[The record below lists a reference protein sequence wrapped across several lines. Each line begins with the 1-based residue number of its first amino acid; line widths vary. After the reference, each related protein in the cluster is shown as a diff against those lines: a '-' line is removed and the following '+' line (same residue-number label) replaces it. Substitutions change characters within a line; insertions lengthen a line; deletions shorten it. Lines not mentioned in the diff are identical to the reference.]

1 MKERRRRKRSRG
13 QKVERSFLISYVLKW
28 TLCINPI
35 GSEIRTVGVK
45 RPIQLSLWNRDRDSP
60 ILLRDQVVIQGCYI
74 FLRFCPILTIRINRR
89 YPTWDVLPFSS
100 LLQDSSS
107 LYARIW
113 QIISVCVSP
122 STLLSKNEF
131 ISIEFINCRTKVFDR
146 SSPQVL
152 SLLLAKFCNHE
163 EFYYYEK
170 SDFFPC
176 FVSKKGDLANGGC
189 SPVRKLMSLS
199 VTSL

>member
-1 MKERRRRKRSRG
+1 MKERRRRKRSREH
-13 QKVERSFLISYVLKW
+13 KVERSFLISYVLKW

-89 YPTWDVLPFSS
+89 YPAWDVLPFSS

-107 LYARIW
+107 LRIW
-113 QIISVCVSP
+113 QIISVCISLSIDFTFKKWIYKYWIYKLSNESLWSFLPPSIVPPVSKILQ
-122 STLLSKNEF
+122 SRG
-131 ISIEFINCRTKVFDR
+131 I
-146 SSPQVL
+146 
-152 SLLLAKFCNHE
+152 LLLRKIGLFSLFC
-163 EFYYYEK
+163 F
-170 SDFFPC
+170 
-176 FVSKKGDLANGGC
+176 
-189 SPVRKLMSLS
+189 
-199 VTSL
+199 